1 MTVAA
6 PHRPGSSTLPHG
18 LARRAAN
25 AVSGTPGRLGLAQ
38 IACVL
43 ACVALGI
50 AGFLAGTGQSADLDI
65 AHADAVDLVATQEL
79 RNHLVSADAAATNAF
94 LVGGLEPTAMRERYS
109 ENLAT
114 AARAVPPLAARAPE
128 RSDELAV
135 VSDALQRYAGLV
147 ESARANNRQ
156 GLPVGT
162 GYLDLASATLR
173 DEALPVLDDVA
184 HRITARMDGH
194 LAAVSMRQSPLL
206 VVVGSLVVLGVVQW
220 WLARRTHR
228 MISPWMVVA
237 TAIALVG
244 AVAVAIGVVGG
255 NVVAHKVADGPYAA
269 TVASSA
275 ALAEATDAKSQE
287 SLTLIKRGSGGEHE
301 ARFQDSTTRAAA
313 LLAASDDA
321 AGTER
326 PTGDLLRTWLEGH
339 AEIRALDDSGRWG
352 EAVSAA
358 IATGDGSPL
367 AAFEEFAARAATD
380 VTVTGERAATQLTR
394 ASAVSFATG
403 WIALVAGLLAAGM
416 TATGIWARQKEYL

>member
-6 PHRPGSSTLPHG
+6 PHRPGSNALPHL

-38 IACVL
+38 IASVL

-50 AGFLAGTGQSADLDI
+50 AGFLAGTGQSEDLDI

-79 RNHLVSADAAATNAF
+79 RNRLVSADAAATSAF

-109 ENLAT
+109 ENLAD

-128 RSDELAV
+128 RADELAA
-135 VSDALQRYAGLV
+135 VSDAVQRYAGLV

-184 HRITARMDGH
+184 GRITDRMDGH

-206 VVVGSLVVLGVVQW
+206 AVVAGLVVLGLVQW
-220 WLARRTHR
+220 WLAHRTHR

-237 TAIALVG
+237 TALALVG
-244 AVAVAIGVVGG
+244 SLAVAIGVVGG

-287 SLTLIKRGSGGEHE
+287 SLTLIKRGSGREHE
-301 ARFQDSTTRAAA
+301 DRFHASTMRAAE

-321 AGTER
+321 AGAER

-339 AEIRALDDSGRWG
+339 AEIRALDTAGRW
-352 EAVSAA
+352 EDAVSAA
-358 IATGDGSPL
+358 VATGDGSAM
-367 AAFEEFAARAATD
+367 AAFEDFAARAARD
-380 VTVTGERAATQLTR
+380 VTVTGERAAAQLTK
-394 ASAVSFATG
+394 ASAVSSATG
-403 WIALVAGLLAAGM
+403 WIALVTGLLAAGM

>member
-6 PHRPGSSTLPHG
+6 PHRPGSKALPHG
-18 LARRAAN
+18 LARRAAS

-38 IACVL
+38 VVSVL

-50 AGFLAGTGQSADLDI
+50 AGFLAGTGQSSDLDV
-65 AHADAVDLVATQEL
+65 AHADAVDLVATQDL
-79 RNHLVSADAAATNAF
+79 RNRLVSADAAATSAF
-94 LVGGLEPTAMRERYS
+94 LVGGLEPTAMRERYT
-109 ENLAT
+109 ENLAA

-128 RSDELAV
+128 RADELAV
-135 VSDALQRYAGLV
+135 VSDAVQRYAGLV

-173 DEALPVLDDVA
+173 EEALPVLDDVA
-184 HRITARMDGH
+184 NRLTARMDDH

-206 VVVGSLVVLGVVQW
+206 AVMTALVVLGLVQW

-237 TAIALVG
+237 TGLALLG
-244 AVAVAIGVVGG
+244 SLAVAIGVVGG

-275 ALAEATDAKSQE
+275 ALAAATDAKSQE
-287 SLTLIKRGSGGEHE
+287 SLTLIKRGSGREHE
-301 ARFQDSTTRAAA
+301 DRFQHSTMRATA
-313 LLAASDDA
+313 LLSASDDA
-321 AGTER
+321 AGAER
-326 PTGDLLRTWLEGH
+326 PTGDLLRGWLEGH
-339 AEIRALDDSGRWG
+339 AEIRALDDSGRWE
-352 EAVSAA
+352 EAVRAA
-358 IATGDGSPL
+358 IATGDGSAM
-367 AAFEEFAARAATD
+367 AAFERFAARATQD
-380 VTVTGERAATQLTR
+380 VTTTEERAAAQLTK
-394 ASAVSFATG
+394 ASAVSRGTG